1 MYDDIFLAVS
11 VEKLAFNDSKSTNF
25 VLKNLTE
32 IWLFMMFF

>member
-1 MYDDIFLAVS
+1 MMIFFSAVS